1 MNFLNI
7 LKDNEKIYLKTK
19 TFKKNEII
27 LNEGD
32 ILNKMCF
39 VLSGSISISTFTI
52 LNNEYNIRL
61 LKENDSFGEFLIF
74 SDKPYSLGTITALKE
89 TTIAF
94 INKNDLIKIMQE
106 NEQFLLFFLNKM
118 NNDALMLENR
128 IKVLAQK
135 SIKERIL
142 FYIKERSDSSNIIY
156 ITSKKDLAEYIN
168 IPRPS
173 LSRELI
179 NLKDE
184 GIIDFGRHY
193 IKILKK

>member
-1 MNFLNI
+1 
-7 LKDNEKIYLKTK
+7 
-19 TFKKNEII
+19 
-27 LNEGD
+27 
-32 ILNKMCF
+32 MCF